1 MIALRSILKPADNTG
16 AKRLRVIHVYVG
28 SRRRYGRLG
37 DTALASVIE
46 AAPGGTVKKKEKVKV
61 VIVRTRK
68 ENRRKD
74 GSYIRFSDNAAV
86 IIDNNNNPRGT
97 RIFGP
102 IAREIK
108 EKGFTKIASMAKEVV

>member
-28 SRRRYGRLG
+28 SRRRYGHIG
-37 DTALASVIE
+37 DIALASVIE
-46 AAPGGTVKKKEKVKV
+46 AAPGGMVKKKEMVRV
-61 VIVRTRK
+61 VIIRTRK
-68 ENRRKD
+68 EKRRED

-86 IIDNNNNPRGT
+86 IVDNNGNPRGT

-102 IAREIK
+102 VAREIK